1 MQIPHCPQHGEED
14 GERSYQNPEI
24 KTEALRGAVT
34 FPSAEQGWGGAPPQ
48 GGGSGSA
55 PSADPGLEGLS
66 LSSME
71 GVRRNSI

>member
-24 KTEALRGAVT
+24 KTEALRSAVT
-34 FPSAEQGWGGAPPQ
+34 FPPAEQGVGVPPKVV
-48 GGGSGSA
+48 
-55 PSADPGLEGLS
+55 GLGQHLLPILDWKGWLS
-66 LSSME
+66 LSSVE